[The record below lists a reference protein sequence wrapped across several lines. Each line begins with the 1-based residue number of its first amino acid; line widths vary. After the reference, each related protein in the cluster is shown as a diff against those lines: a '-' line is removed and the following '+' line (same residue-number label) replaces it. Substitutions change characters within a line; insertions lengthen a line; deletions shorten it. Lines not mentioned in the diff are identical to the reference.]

1 MPWQAIYISTYFHYF
16 RRLIHSPCFQ
26 KNRKQKTLF
35 RMSKKNLIITVAF
48 LLAGGDLLAQQDS
61 SQFRPLDQVV
71 VTATRYPIKLSETGK
86 VLKVITHEQVE
97 RSAGKDLSQL
107 LTEQTGMVVN
117 GAYSNP
123 GKDKSTYLLGAS
135 NDYTLILL
143 DGFPVTDP
151 SGVGGAF
158 DLRLLP
164 LDQVDHIE
172 ILEGSQSTLY
182 GSDAIAGVINIITR
196 KTGDKKIGFHGGASY
211 GTYNSFNANAGI
223 NGHTRLLD
231 YNVGY
236 SYASTDGIS
245 EATDTTGKA
254 NFDKDGFNRQTVQ
267 ANLTFHAGQ
276 HLNVT
281 PYYRYSYFKGDYDA
295 DAFTDGSNK
304 FNYLL
309 NNPGI
314 MASAALPN
322 GTLTANY
329 SYTYAERNYIGGYGN
344 FFFKGKFN
352 TGDVYLSQKLSK
364 HLKLLAGVNYQGYQ
378 LLDTTLPTKD
388 PKTNIVSPYASL
400 LVQSGSGLNV
410 EVGGRYN
417 VHSKFGSYFT
427 YSINTSWLIR
437 EKVKLFVD
445 LSTGFKA
452 PTVTQLF
459 GSFGANPDLKPEHSI
474 NLQGGV
480 QVSALDRRLNLSA
493 TAFLR
498 DVKDMISFANNMY
511 MNVNE
516 QKDHGFELEAS
527 YSPIERLSMKASY
540 AYVTGNIYLK
550 SNGKDTSYDH
560 LLRKPKNT
568 FTFNLG
574 FQATRQFFASV
585 SLLSLSS
592 RKDLYFQSVSPY
604 GQVPITLS
612 SYTLLNAY
620 AEYKFIHNKL
630 TVFADAKNITN
641 TKFTEVY
648 GYNTI
653 GFTIT
658 GGVRVT
664 L

>member
-1 MPWQAIYISTYFHYF
+1 M
-16 RRLIHSPCFQ
+16 
-26 KNRKQKTLF
+26 
-35 RMSKKNLIITVAF
+35 
-48 LLAGGDLLAQQDS
+48 
-61 SQFRPLDQVV
+61 
-71 VTATRYPIKLSETGK
+71 
-86 VLKVITHEQVE
+86 
-97 RSAGKDLSQL
+97 
-107 LTEQTGMVVN
+107 
-117 GAYSNP
+117 
-123 GKDKSTYLLGAS
+123 
-135 NDYTLILL
+135 
-143 DGFPVTDP
+143 
-151 SGVGGAF
+151 
-158 DLRLLP
+158 
-164 LDQVDHIE
+164 
-172 ILEGSQSTLY
+172 
-182 GSDAIAGVINIITR
+182 
-196 KTGDKKIGFHGGASY
+196 IGFHGGASY

-223 NGHTRLLD
+223 NGHTKLLD

-245 EATDTTGKA
+245 EAADTTGKA

-267 ANLTFHAGQ
+267 ANLTFHAGR
-276 HLNVT
+276 HINIT

-295 DAFTDGSNK
+295 DAFIDGDNK
-304 FNYLL
+304 FTYLL

-314 MASAALPN
+314 MATAALPN

-329 SYTYAERNYIGGYGN
+329 SYTYAERNYIADYGT

-364 HLKLLAGVNYQGYQ
+364 RLKLLAGVNYQGYQ
-378 LLDTTLPTKD
+378 LLDTTLATKD

-400 LVQSGSGLNV
+400 LVQSGFGLNV
-410 EVGGRYN
+410 EAGGRYN
-417 VHSKFGSYFT
+417 VHSKFGSHFSYG
-427 YSINTSWLIR
+427 INTSYLIR
-437 EKVKLFVD
+437 EKVKVFVA

-480 QVSALDRRLNLSA
+480 QLSVPDRRLNLSA

-498 DVKDMISFANNMY
+498 DIKDLISFANNMY

-516 QKDHGFELEAS
+516 QKDHGFELEAN
-527 YSPIERLSMKASY
+527 YSPIERLSLKASY
-540 AYVTGNIYLK
+540 AYVAGNIYLK
-550 SNGKDTSYDH
+550 SNGKDTSYDN

-568 FTFNLG
+568 FTFNIG

-585 SLLSLSS
+585 SLLSMSS
-592 RKDLYFQSVSPY
+592 RTDLYFQSVSPY
-604 GQVPITLS
+604 GQVPVTLS
-612 SYTLLNAY
+612 SYALLNAY

-630 TVFADAKNITN
+630 TAFADAKNITN
-641 TKFTEVY
+641 AKFTEVY

-658 GGVRVT
+658 GGVRVA